1 MIGRISVYKLFSVLL
16 VLSAVLLCSLFCLH
30 NSLTLAHPLPPTYLR
45 RQACL
50 DKLLGGEGDSTSSA
64 AKSKEAEEQ
73 ARIAALYETE
83 GDCAP
88 AELDDLELDE
98 ETLKKN
104 ADDLAQQEKDK
115 KGKKAKQKQAR
126 AEKAA
131 EAKGAN
137 EDTRSDK
144 KAVKERARQKKADGE
159 KERRKQK
166 AAANGG
172 KDDEE

>member
-1 MIGRISVYKLFSVLL
+1 MIRRILYE
-16 VLSAVLLCSLFCLH
+16 VLSTALCSPYCLH
-30 NSLTLAHPLPPTYLR
+30 NSLTLERPLPPTSLR

-50 DKLLGGEGDSTSSA
+50 DKLLGGESDSASSA
-64 AKSKEAEEQ
+64 AKSKEAEER

-88 AELDDLELDE
+88 AELDDLELDA
-98 ETLKKN
+98 ETKKRN
-104 ADDLAQQEKDK
+104 ADDLAQQERDK
-115 KGKKAKQKQAR
+115 KGKKEKEKQAR
-126 AEKAA
+126 AKKAA

-137 EDTRSDK
+137 EDKRSDK

>member
-1 MIGRISVYKLFSVLL
+1 MHIPF
-16 VLSAVLLCSLFCLH
+16 H
-30 NSLTLAHPLPPTYLR
+30 PTYLR